1 MRRSLFSA
9 SAHTALN
16 LLVFTLAGT
25 ALLAA
30 TFNQTHQTIARSE
43 EAEKL
48 RLIGQI
54 MPSHLYDNDILKDT
68 VSVAP
73 NPLLGATTAT
83 LAYRGRLHG
92 QPSGLVIE
100 AIVPDGYSGK
110 ISLIVALHYDGSLS
124 GVRVVA
130 HKETPGLGD
139 YIEATKNNWI
149 KGFDG
154 KTLGEHAAQDW
165 QVKKDG
171 GQFDYMAGA
180 TITPRA
186 VVKAVHKVLEFYAAH
201 REILFA
207 TTQVTAQPIKE

>member
-73 NPLLGATTAT
+73 NPLLGTTTAT

-100 AIVPDGYSGK
+100 AIAPDGYSGK